1 MKLLS
6 LQDAEKSA
14 DVDIK
19 LVSVRASR
27 YRVFGSSD
35 RIQGSELAV
44 VDLRDGVTP
53 DDFEKNFVVLER
65 HPIVAVMLVKKVGVE

>member
-14 DVDIK
+14 DIDIK
-19 LVSVRASR
+19 LVAVRSSR
-27 YRVFGSSD
+27 YRVFGSTE

-44 VDLRDGVTP
+44 ADLRDGVTP
-53 DDFEKNFVVLER
+53 DDFEKTFVVLER
-65 HPIVAVMLVKKVGVE
+65 HPMVAVMLVKKIEP

>member
-6 LQDAEKSA
+6 LQDAERSA
-14 DVDIK
+14 DIDIK

-27 YRVFGSSD
+27 YKVFGSSE

-53 DDFEKNFVVLER
+53 SDFEQSFVVLER
-65 HPIVAVMLVKKVGVE
+65 HPMVAVMLVKKVG

>member
-1 MKLLS
+1 MKILT
-6 LQDAEKSA
+6 LQDAERSA
-14 DVDIK
+14 DIDIK

-27 YRVFGSSD
+27 YKVFGSSD

-53 DDFEKNFVVLER
+53 ADFEKSFVVLER
-65 HPIVAVMLVKKVGVE
+65 HPMVAVMLVKRIGS

>member
-6 LQDAEKSA
+6 LQDAERSA
-14 DVDIK
+14 DIDIK

-27 YRVFGSSD
+27 YKVFGSSE

-53 DDFEKNFVVLER
+53 ADFENTFVVLER
-65 HPIVAVMLVKKVGVE
+65 HPMVAVMLVKKIGS

>member
-6 LQDAEKSA
+6 LQDAERSA
-14 DVDIK
+14 DIDIK

-27 YRVFGSSD
+27 YKVFGSSE

-53 DDFEKNFVVLER
+53 ADFENTFVVLER
-65 HPIVAVMLVKKVGVE
+65 HPMVAVMLVKKVGS

>member
-1 MKLLS
+1 MKVLS

-14 DVDIK
+14 DIDIK

-27 YRVFGSSD
+27 YKVFGSSD

-53 DDFEKNFVVLER
+53 ADFEKSFVVLER
-65 HPIVAVMLVKKVGVE
+65 HPMVAVMLVKRIGS

>member
-14 DVDIK
+14 DIDIK
-19 LVSVRASR
+19 LVAVRSSR
-27 YRVFGSSD
+27 YRVFGSTE

-44 VDLRDGVTP
+44 ADLRDGVTP
-53 DDFEKNFVVLER
+53 ADFEKTFIVLER
-65 HPIVAVMLVKKVGVE
+65 HPMVAVMLVKKIGP

>member
-14 DVDIK
+14 DIDIK
-19 LVSVRASR
+19 LVAVRSSR
-27 YRVFGSSD
+27 YRVFGSTE

-44 VDLRDGVTP
+44 ADLRDGVTP
-53 DDFEKNFVVLER
+53 ADFEKTFVVLER
-65 HPIVAVMLVKKVGVE
+65 HPMVPVMLVKRIAP

>member
-1 MKLLS
+1 MKILT
-6 LQDAEKSA
+6 LQDAERSA
-14 DVDIK
+14 DIDIK

-27 YRVFGSSD
+27 YKVFGSSN

-53 DDFEKNFVVLER
+53 ADFEKSFVVLER
-65 HPIVAVMLVKKVGVE
+65 HPMVAVMLVKRIGS

>member
-6 LQDAEKSA
+6 LQDAERSA
-14 DVDIK
+14 DIDIK

-27 YRVFGSSD
+27 YKVFGSSE

-53 DDFEKNFVVLER
+53 ADFESSFVVLER
-65 HPIVAVMLVKKVGVE
+65 HPMVAVMLVRKIGS